1 MAANRGEVGAL
12 KRRVMAFA
20 VLIAGMV
27 AVVASSGQARQGSTV
42 RVDDDR
48 AECPKAEYTTIQSAV
63 DAAAPGTRIV
73 VCPGT
78 YPEQVTVPAGKD
90 GLDLVSHVQH
100 AAVIRA
106 PATTAEPGDIVL
118 VDGARNVT
126 LRDFTV
132 AGPLPDTL
140 FCSVARRTGV
150 RVTDGGS
157 AAILRNHVSEI
168 RSTSPALRGCQNGIA
183 IAVDAGSQAEVAWNL
198 VDLYQKGGVLVNGE
212 GARAVVRA
220 NRVADAGATE
230 ITAPNGIQISRGA
243 EALVAKNEVSG
254 NVYDLA
260 PDSSGTGILLFE
272 PGPVTVEGNEVTRND
287 DGIALVATQGA
298 TVRHNVATDQL
309 VYDGLYAD
317 ADSTG
322 NRFEGNRA
330 SGNAEHDCHDESVG
344 TGTAGTANEWT
355 RNRAETENREGLCT
369 QKRGKRNRPT
379 E

>member
-1 MAANRGEVGAL
+1 LRRRLVLLALLVTGA
-12 KRRVMAFA
+12 VT
-20 VLIAGMV
+20 VL
-27 AVVASSGQARQGSTV
+27 ASSGQAREGSTL
-42 RVDDDR
+42 RVDDDL
-48 AECPKAEYTTIQSAV
+48 AQCPTAEYQTIQEAV
-63 DAAAPGTRIV
+63 DAAAPNTRIV

-78 YPEQVTVPAGKD
+78 YAEQVTVGAGKD
-90 GLDLVSHVQH
+90 GLDLVSHVSE

-106 PATTAEPGDIVL
+106 PATAAEPGDIVL
-118 VDGARNVT
+118 VDGARDVV

-150 RVTDGGS
+150 RVTGGGS
-157 AAILRNHVSEI
+157 AAILRNHVTEI

-183 IAVDAGSQAEVAWNL
+183 IAVDAGSEAEVAWNR

-212 GARAVVRA
+212 GAKAVVRG
-220 NRVADAGATE
+220 NTISDAGATE
-230 ITAPNGIQISRGA
+230 ITAANGIQVSRGA
-243 EALVAKNEVSG
+243 EALVAKNDVSG

-260 PDSSGTGILLFE
+260 PASSGSGILLYQ
-272 PGPVTVEGNEVTRND
+272 PGAVTVEGNTVSRND
-287 DGIALVATQGA
+287 DGIVLVTTQGA
-298 TVRHNVATDQL
+298 TIRHNVATEQI

-317 ADSTG
+317 STSTG

-330 SGNAEHDCHDESVG
+330 SSNAEHDCHDDSVG

-355 RNRAETENREGLCT
+355 RNRGETENREGLCT
-369 QKRGKRNRPT
+369 QKRGKDRT